1 MKTKTLMS
9 CSYPGCSNLIEVT
22 FEQKRKFKTDY
33 FLKYGKSIDVYC
45 SKACQEKHM
54 KELSKAEFVTRG
66 PLKNHEYALIINGA
80 DLTKRPKETV
90 LQVITGN
97 VTKQRVGCVRDKLIS
112 MVPRKI
118 ANGKKVKC
126 LFPKEIQTFILNEL
140 PGDLKVSE
148 SRVQVTASELIK
160 IIPQAYPNEITSEKI
175 DGKTRVLIY
184 IK

>member
-54 KELSKAEFVTRG
+54 EVLSKAEFVTKG
-66 PLKNHEYALIINGA
+66 PLKNHEYAIIINGA
-80 DLTKRPKETV
+80 DLTKRPKET
-90 LQVITGN
+90 LLHVITGN

-112 MVPRKI
+112 MVPRRI
-118 ANGKKVKC
+118 LGKKVKC
-126 LFPKEIQTFILNEL
+126 LFPKEIQNFLLNDL
-140 PGDLKVSE
+140 HGDLKVSE
-148 SRVQVTASELIK
+148 SRVQVTTSELIT
-160 IIPQAYPNEITSEKI
+160 IIPQFYPNEISTEKI